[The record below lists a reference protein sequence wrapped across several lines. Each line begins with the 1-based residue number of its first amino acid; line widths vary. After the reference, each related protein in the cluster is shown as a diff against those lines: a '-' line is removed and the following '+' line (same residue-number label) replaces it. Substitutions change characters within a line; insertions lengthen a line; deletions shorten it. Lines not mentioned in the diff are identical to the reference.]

1 MKSCGWI
8 GTSIGSLSTLS
19 GWIVGSLLR
28 ASTKLQLVWLGHQR
42 KPSWFCPVDLGCR
55 CEQPHNNI
63 FLFFER
69 KWNNKHSFR
78 SSHRQSK
85 NSPTWIAWHQLSRQR
100 CLTSLIP
107 SLHDERYNTN
117 GTIDTVPK
125 NDGSSPVSSPQC
137 NKTTASRSTTMELL
151 GAFTRTYAWANR
163 WLTVLDSRYALG

>member
-1 MKSCGWI
+1 
-8 GTSIGSLSTLS
+8 
-19 GWIVGSLLR
+19 
-28 ASTKLQLVWLGHQR
+28 
-42 KPSWFCPVDLGCR
+42 
-55 CEQPHNNI
+55 
-63 FLFFER
+63 
-69 KWNNKHSFR
+69 
-78 SSHRQSK
+78 
-85 NSPTWIAWHQLSRQR
+85 
-100 CLTSLIP
+100 LTSLIP